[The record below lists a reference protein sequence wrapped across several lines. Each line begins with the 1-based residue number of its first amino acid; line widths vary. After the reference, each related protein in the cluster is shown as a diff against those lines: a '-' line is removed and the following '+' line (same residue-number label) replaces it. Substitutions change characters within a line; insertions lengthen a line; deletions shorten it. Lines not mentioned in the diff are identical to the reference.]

1 MEPAAWTV
9 IGTVVGALGG
19 SISSIIVARINQRS
33 QADLLEKNHAS
44 EISRLEKSHRFA
56 LDKIEQENT
65 LKAQQSKIERL
76 SNAQIEAYKAFL
88 NVVNEF
94 IETINTSQL
103 PDEETIRKIKYEVE
117 STYQAVY
124 LLADS
129 TQTRVIANELHGAIL
144 NTIQRIE
151 KLREPVFLDNNQA
164 ETEPCDSIRVA
175 ENLKTLRHNFLGEVH
190 KDVK

>member
-19 SISSIIVARINQRS
+19 SISSILVARINRRS

-44 EISRLEKSHRFA
+44 EIQRLADSHSFDLA
-56 LDKIEQENT
+56 KLKQENT
-65 LKAQQSKIERL
+65 LKAEQSKIERL
-76 SNAQIEAYKAFL
+76 SNAQIDAYKAFL
-88 NVVNEF
+88 NVANEL
-94 IETINTSQL
+94 IEAIENSQY
-103 PDEETIRKIKYEVE
+103 PSETTLRKTRHQVE
-117 STYQAVY
+117 PAYQAVY

-129 TQTRVIANELHGAIL
+129 TQTRLIANELHGEIT
-144 NTIQRIE
+144 NTIRRIE

-164 ETEPCDSIRVA
+164 ETEPFDSIRVA